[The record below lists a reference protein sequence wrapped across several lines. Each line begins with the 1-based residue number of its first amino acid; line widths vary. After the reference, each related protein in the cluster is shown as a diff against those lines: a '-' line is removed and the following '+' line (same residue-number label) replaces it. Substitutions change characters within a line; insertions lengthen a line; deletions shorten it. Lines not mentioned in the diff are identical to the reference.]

1 MPQHGLDLHQANGT
15 RRSRRGLSGFSLVEL
30 MVALAIG
37 VFLLL
42 VLTGYFLSQRET
54 ARLTRDLS
62 FQQENVRVAYEL
74 LARDIREARYT
85 PCGMTTMPPGIN
97 SGALYTTLTT
107 PLEVIDA
114 TRQLPDAFT
123 IYNYSASPRRADGT
137 TALLVRYARSD
148 TVTDANVTASNTVV
162 ITHNP
167 NNTRFEPGNRVIVCN
182 HWGAVS
188 GTVASVSGST
198 ITLNVQQGALN
209 TEFRP
214 ARLAVLEERLW
225 FVGRDG
231 AGGCTGAD
239 ANQCRLFG
247 AVAGQ
252 GAQEYVQG
260 VSALMM
266 TELCE
271 TGTGITPCSAVPA
284 PSNRLAL
291 SIDQLTAATN
301 AHGSGQMTITIQPI
315 IGLRNPM

>member
-1 MPQHGLDLHQANGT
+1 MPQHCFHPQQERSY
-15 RRSRRGLSGFSLVEL
+15 RRCHRGLSGFSLVEL

-97 SGALYTTLTT
+97 SGALHTTLTT

-114 TRQLPDAFT
+114 TRPLPAPFT
-123 IYNYSASPRRADGT
+123 SYNSDSPRRANGT
-137 TALLVRYARSD
+137 AALLVRYARSD
-148 TVTDANVTASNTVV
+148 TVTEANVTATNAVE
-162 ITHNP
+162 ITRNP

-182 HWGAVS
+182 HWGAIS
-188 GTVASVSGST
+188 ATVASASGST
-198 ITLNVQQGALN
+198 ITLNVQQGTLN
-209 TEFRP
+209 TDFRP
-214 ARLAVLEERLW
+214 ARLAALEERLW

-271 TGTGITPCSAVPA
+271 AGTGMTPCSAVPTA
-284 PSNRLAL
+284 PNRLAL
-291 SIDQLTAATN
+291 SIDQLTAATH
-301 AHGSGQMTITIQPI
+301 ARGAGQMTMTIQPI